1 MPVLNQLFVDQ
12 LLVPVVIRCFFVF
25 GILGFVV
32 GVGLIIDPVRMQR
45 FFGFVNTWVSL
56 RRSTKWLAVPRDIS
70 STVQRYRHLIGL
82 TFILLGAFST
92 VVLMTRIDVNQVVA
106 NFRVAAPLL
115 FVAWLVDSTRLLL
128 IVGNVLAIAIG
139 VMLMVFPNFLQSVE
153 TRVNRWVS
161 FRAQSLGADTENRSL
176 DRWVASYPRVSGWLV
191 AIATLP
197 LVAIYGL
204 HLLAQR

>member
-56 RRSTKWLAVPRDIS
+56 RRSTKWLAVPRDIG

-128 IVGNVLAIAIG
+128 IVGNLLAIAIG

-161 FRAQSLGADTENRSL
+161 FRAQSLGADTENRGL

>member
-12 LLVPVVIRCFFVF
+12 LLVPVVIRCFLVF
-25 GILGFVV
+25 GIIGFVV
-32 GVGLIIDPVRMQR
+32 GVGLIIDPVRMHR

-82 TFILLGAFST
+82 TFILLGAFT
-92 VVLMTRIDVNQVVA
+92 TFVLMTRIDVNLVVA
-106 NFRVAAPLL
+106 NLRVAAPLL

-139 VMLMVFPNFLQSVE
+139 FMLMIFPNFLQSVE

-161 FRAQSLGADTENRSL
+161 FRAQSLGADTENMGL